1 MMECLLVQPGDH
13 SADTLHTHL
22 HMGPS
27 CWKAAWAPDL
37 ALSMSLMKVPFHR
50 S

>member
-1 MMECLLVQPGDH
+1 MECLLVQPSDH
-13 SADTLHTHL
+13 SADTLPTHL
-22 HMGPS
+22 YMGPSS

-37 ALSMSLMKVPFHR
+37 ALSMSLLKVPFHR